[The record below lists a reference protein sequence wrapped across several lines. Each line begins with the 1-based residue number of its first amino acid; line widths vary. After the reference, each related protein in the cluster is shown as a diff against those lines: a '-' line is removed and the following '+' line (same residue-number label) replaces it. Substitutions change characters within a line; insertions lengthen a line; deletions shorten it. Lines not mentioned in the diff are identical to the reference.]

1 MQLQILGIC
10 RSSGP
15 ADSGSRR
22 RAPDPTRKVS
32 IAPVEGPG
40 QAVGPRRYDAAMAK
54 FELVSDFA
62 PAGDQP
68 AAIESLGQGLEAGE
82 RFQTLL
88 GITGS
93 GKSFTIAGVIAA
105 AQRPTLV
112 LAPNKSLAAQLT
124 SEFRD
129 FFPKNR
135 VEYFVSYYDYYQP
148 EAYIPT
154 TDTYIE
160 KDSSINDEI
169 DRLRHS
175 ATSGL
180 LSRRDVIIVASV
192 SAIYGLGAPDEYAHQ
207 LLTLAVGEER
217 DQRSILSRMVDMGY
231 ERNDLNFVRN
241 KFRVRGDTIEVF
253 PAYEER
259 ATRIQLFGDEI
270 ERIVSVDP
278 VTGEV
283 VEELEKLVMFPAS
296 HYVVSKTRM
305 ERAIAQIEDELK
317 DRLAVLE
324 GSGKLLEAQRLRMRT
339 TYDLEMLREVGV
351 CSGIENYSRHLD
363 GRAAGQRPYTLLDY
377 FPSDFITI
385 IDESHVA
392 VPQLHGQYAGD
403 KSRKD
408 TLVEHGFRLPSAM
421 DNRPLRFEEFTERVG
436 QVIFM
441 SATPSPFELE
451 VSSRVVEQIVRPTGL
466 MDPQVVVRPTKG
478 QIDDLVAEIRAREE
492 ADQRVLVTTLT
503 KKMSEDLTEYL
514 LELGIRVRY
523 LHSDID
529 TIQRVEILRGLRLGE
544 FDVLVGINL
553 LREGLD
559 LPEVSFVAIL
569 DADKE
574 GFLRSETALI
584 QTMGRAARNVEGQV
598 VMYADHVTDSMRK
611 AISETERR
619 RGLQAIYNEAHGI
632 DPQTIRKKVTDI
644 LEMIRGRQ
652 DETTPVPAK
661 GRRRMTVK
669 EAARRQEILEMPH
682 EELGRLIQTLEEE
695 MHEAAAD
702 LRFEYAARLRDEISD
717 LKRELREAG

>member
-1 MQLQILGIC
+1 
-10 RSSGP
+10 
-15 ADSGSRR
+15 
-22 RAPDPTRKVS
+22 
-32 IAPVEGPG
+32 
-40 QAVGPRRYDAAMAK
+40 MAK

-68 AAIESLGQGLEAGE
+68 AAIEALSQGLEAGE

-93 GKSFTIAGVIAA
+93 GKSFTIAGVIAR

-124 SEFRD
+124 SEFRE

-207 LLTLAVGEER
+207 LLTVQVGEER

-259 ATRIQLFGDEI
+259 ATRICMFGDEI

-283 VEELEKLVMFPAS
+283 VEDLEKLVMFPAS

-324 GSGKLLEAQRLRMRT
+324 GAGKLLEAQRLRMRT

-363 GRAAGQRPYTLLDY
+363 GRSAGQMPYTLLDY
-377 FPSDFITI
+377 FPDDFLMV

-392 VPQLHGQYAGD
+392 VPQLHGQYEGD
-403 KSRKD
+403 RSRKD

-421 DNRPLRFEEFTERVG
+421 DNRPLRFEEFTEKVG

-441 SATPSPFELE
+441 SATPSNFEME

-466 MDPQVVVRPTKG
+466 MDPQIIVRPTRG

-503 KKMSEDLTEYL
+503 KKMAEDLTDYL

-529 TIQRVEILRGLRLGE
+529 TIQRVEILRALRLGE

-559 LPEVSFVAIL
+559 LPEVSLVAIL

-574 GFLRSETALI
+574 GFLRSETSLI
-584 QTMGRAARNVEGQV
+584 HTIGRAARNVEGQV
-598 VMYADHVTDSMRK
+598 VMYADQMTDSMRK

-619 RGLQAIYNEAHGI
+619 RGLQAAYNEEHGI
-632 DPQTIRKKVTDI
+632 DPQTIRKKVSDI
-644 LEMIRGRQ
+644 LEMIRAGSSRRW
-652 DETTPVPAK
+652 
-661 GRRRMTVK
+661 RRRCTK
-669 EAARRQEILEMPH
+669 QQPTCDSNMPPASAT
-682 EELGRLIQTLEEE
+682 RSRT
-695 MHEAAAD
+695 
-702 LRFEYAARLRDEISD
+702 
-717 LKRELREAG
+717 